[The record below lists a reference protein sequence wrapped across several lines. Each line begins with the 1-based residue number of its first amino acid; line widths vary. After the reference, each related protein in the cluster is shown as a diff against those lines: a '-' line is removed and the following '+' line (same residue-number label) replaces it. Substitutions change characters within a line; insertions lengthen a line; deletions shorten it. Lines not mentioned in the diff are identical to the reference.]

1 MCNLKHIHAKIIS
14 GNELSRELAIA
25 KFRDK
30 KVVFTNGC
38 FDIIHRG
45 HVEYLSQAA
54 KLGDIFIVGL
64 NTDASVKRIKG
75 ESRPV
80 QDEITRA
87 MVLASMFY
95 VTYVVLFDEDT
106 PCNLIN
112 TVQPDILV
120 KGGDYKIEDI
130 VGYDIVKAKGG
141 KTLTIPFV
149 PGFSSTSIISRI

>member
-1 MCNLKHIHAKIIS
+1 MRNLEHIHAKIIS

-95 VTYVVLFDEDT
+95 VAYVVLFDEDT
-106 PCNLIN
+106 PYNLIN